1 MDNFYLY
8 IFILICFIFAVSY
21 LNTCL
26 HDTYNEKKYTT
37 PETNENP
44 PETIENPPETN
55 ENPSETNENP
65 PETK

>member
-44 PETIENPPETN
+44 PET
-55 ENPSETNENP
+55 NENP